1 MNYIIYY
8 FNFTD
13 MLSDAIIQKRERS
26 ATNMSIEVEHLTKSY
41 KIKNRSM
48 KDSSVK
54 HLFGKKYSYA
64 TAVNDISFTIQA
76 GDIVGFIGA
85 NGAGKSTTI
94 KMLTGILTPD
104 NGTIS
109 VNGLNFKK
117 NRKEIMLKIGVVF
130 GQRSVLCWDIPVIES
145 FKLFKDMYRI
155 PEKIYSENIEI
166 FSDILNLSEFIYKP
180 PRLLSLG
187 QRMKA
192 DLAAALLHNPEV
204 LFLDEPTIGID
215 VLAKAKIRDFIIKM
229 NQVKNTTIILTTH
242 DISDIESLCRKMLII
257 DKGSLLYDGTLD
269 ELKSK
274 YHFTPTEES
283 HQKPP
288 MSNSLETI
296 IKSIYEG
303 GCL

>member
-1 MNYIIYY
+1 MVLY
-8 FNFTD
+8 
-13 MLSDAIIQKRERS
+13 KKKEGS
-26 ATNMSIEVEHLTKSY
+26 ATNMSIEVKHLTKSY
-41 KIKNRSM
+41 KIKNRSI
-48 KDSSVK
+48 KANSFK
-54 HLFGKKYSYA
+54 HFVAKKYSFV
-64 TAVNDISFTIQA
+64 TAVNDISFTIQT

-104 NGTIS
+104 TGTIS
-109 VNGLNFKK
+109 VNGLNFKQ

-192 DLAAALLHNPEV
+192 DLAAALLHNPEI

-229 NQVKNTTIILTTH
+229 NKVKKTTIILTTH
-242 DISDIESLCRKMLII
+242 DISDNENFGQGKPV
-257 DKGSLLYDGTLD
+257 
-269 ELKSK
+269 KSRV
-274 YHFTPTEES
+274 S
-283 HQKPP
+283 GACA
-288 MSNSLETI
+288 
-296 IKSIYEG
+296 KSTNIPANINFG
-303 GCL
+303 